1 MKTLAR
7 ERDLIEIRQRLRKLH
22 PDAVRQWGKM
32 SAHQMVCHLIDASR
46 MMAGEK
52 EVSQATGLTQ
62 RTILKW
68 TALYLPLPWPAGI
81 LTRPEIDQTLG
92 GRKPFDFAADVRE
105 LGTLLDVIPAQ
116 AKNFEGRVHPIF
128 GRMSESAWL
137 RWAYLHM
144 DHHLRQFGV

>member
-7 ERDLIEIRQRLRKLH
+7 GRDALEIRERLKRLR
-22 PDAVRQWGKM
+22 PESVRRWGKM
-32 SAHQMVCHLIDASR
+32 SPHQTVCHLIDSCH
-46 MMAGEK
+46 MMTGEK
-52 EVSQATGLTQ
+52 QVSLATGLPQ

-92 GRKPFDFAADVRE
+92 GRKPFDFAVDVKE
-105 LGTLLDVIPAQ
+105 LETLLKLIPTQ
-116 AKNFEGRVHPIF
+116 SKSFEGLVHPIF
-128 GRMSESAWL
+128 GRLSESAWL
-137 RWAYLHM
+137 RWAYLHI